1 MAKQVLEIEVPDGKK
16 AIWKDGRVVFEDV
29 DTMESIKTIEDA
41 AKFLADKRIC
51 EDILDSLSRLPKD
64 SFEWKIAAYRAVVA
78 AVTYNEQR
86 HLTTGERWFPTI
98 EFCRPGKLQN
108 CCGDIIVGRIKSE
121 GEEFDVVGAP
131 LTARVRVSVASA
143 RMAACLAPGRV
154 SASGRLVQRKLPY
167 TFLSNLES
175 FCLRLVMVVQ
185 TVIGDGWHSHNLY
198 ISSGT
203 IHCRHNLQYY

>member
-64 SFEWKIAAYRAVVA
+64 SFEWKIAAYRAVVV
-78 AVTYNEQR
+78 AVTHNEQR

-98 EFCRPGKLQN
+98 EFCRPGKLKN
-108 CCGDIIVGRIKSE
+108 CYGDVVVGRIKSE
-121 GEEFDVVGAP
+121 GEEFDVVGGSANYGAGAG
-131 LTARVRVSVASA
+131 LGYFNSDRGVSDAWTSFGFRSVCSKKVA
-143 RMAACLAPGRV
+143 
-154 SASGRLVQRKLPY
+154 
-167 TFLSNLES
+167 
-175 FCLRLVMVVQ
+175 
-185 TVIGDGWHSHNLY
+185 LY
-198 ISSGT
+198 ISKQFGRLLFEVSYGGT
-203 IHCRHNLQYY
+203 NCDWRWMA

>member
-41 AKFLADKRIC
+41 AQFLTDKRIC

-98 EFCRPGKLQN
+98 EFCHPGKLKN
-108 CCGDIIVGRIKSE
+108 CYGDVVLGRIKSE
-121 GEEFDVVGAP
+121 GEEFDVVGG
-131 LTARVRVSVASA
+131 SA
-143 RMAACLAPGRV
+143 ADGAYAGLSYFYSSDGV
-154 SASGRLVQRKLPY
+154 SAAW
-167 TFLSNLES
+167 TN
-175 FCLRLVMVVQ
+175 
-185 TVIGDGWHSHNLY
+185 IGFRSVGSKKAALY
-198 ISSGT
+198 ISKQFGKLLFEVSYGGT
-203 IHCRHNLQYY
+203 NCDWRWMAQS

>member
-86 HLTTGERWFPTI
+86 HLTTGERWFPII
-98 EFCRPGKLQN
+98 EFCRPGKLKN
-108 CCGDIIVGRIKSE
+108 CYGDIVVGRIKSE
-121 GEEFDVVGAP
+121 GEEFASRGRSRFCRHGCGSRGAS
-131 LTARVRVSVASA
+131 T
-143 RMAACLAPGRV
+143 RMAACLTPGRL
-154 SASGRLVQRKLPY
+154 SASGRLVQRKPPC
-167 TFLSNLES
+167 TFLSNLED
-175 FCLRLVMVVQ
+175 FCLRLVMVVR

-198 ISSGT
+198 ISSST
-203 IHCRHNLQYY
+203 IHCRHNL

>member
-64 SFEWKIAAYRAVVA
+64 SFEWKIAAYRVVVA

-98 EFCRPGKLQN
+98 EFCRPGKLKN
-108 CCGDIIVGRIKSE
+108 CYGDIIVGRIKSE
-121 GEEFDVVGAP
+121 GEEFNVVGGRASHGA
-131 LTARVRVSVASA
+131 LAGLGHFARL
-143 RMAACLAPGRV
+143 AACLTPGRI

-203 IHCRHNLQYY
+203 IHYRHNL

>member
-1 MAKQVLEIEVPDGKK
+1 MKQVLEIEVPDGKK

-86 HLTTGERWFPTI
+86 HLITREHWFPTI
-98 EFCRPGKLQN
+98 EFCRQGKLKN
-108 CCGDIIVGRIKSE
+108 CHGDIVVGRIKSE
-121 GEEFDVVGAP
+121 GEEFDVGGAS
-131 LTARVRVSVASA
+131 LGDFGLSS
-143 RMAACLAPGRV
+143 GV
-154 SASGRLVQRKLPY
+154 SAAWS
-167 TFLSNLES
+167 TFGFRSVS
-175 FCLRLVMVVQ
+175 
-185 TVIGDGWHSHNLY
+185 SKKAALY
-198 ISSGT
+198 ISKQFGKLLFEVSYGGT
-203 IHCRHNLQYY
+203 NYDWKWID